1 MIFIVF
7 DYLVNGEADVSK
19 LKVKF
24 KDSQITVKSKLSKD
38 EQINARELEILNS
51 KIIRGIMKPTVEAD
65 KKISYLSPGGIRLE
79 DYLKKGISKNDF
91 FLVIAQILEAVKSIG
106 RNSFNVN
113 NLILNMK
120 FVFVNEMTHELHFV
134 YQPIYSSAI
143 SSDLASFL
151 YDVAY
156 SVTLAL
162 NEDYKCVNDF
172 IAYLKG
178 LQAVSVINIEK
189 YLLDVYPQIYK
200 QVKRQKYGQS
210 EYLGS
215 FKNGKDIYYD
225 MDKRK
230 KPANDYDS
238 TSLLNESDINDEATS
253 LLDEGDIDEPTS
265 LLDESNDEATSLLI
279 DDEDEA
285 TSVLIDDD
293 EATSLLSEGAQ
304 ISYPYLMRKSSFDR
318 TDINKPVFR
327 IGKER
332 SYVDYFVADNNAV
345 SRIHADIITKN
356 NCCFVKDENSTNGT
370 YVNGSR
376 INPNEEVQI
385 FDGDIITFANDEFEF
400 HM

>member
-1 MIFIVF
+1 M
-7 DYLVNGEADVSK
+7 SK

-24 KDSQITVKSKLSKD
+24 KNSQITVKSKLSKD
-38 EQINARELEILNS
+38 EQINAREVEILNS
-51 KIIRGIMKPTVEAD
+51 KIIRGIMKPTVEGE
-65 KKISYLSPGGIRLE
+65 KKLSYLSPGGIKLE
-79 DYLKKGISKNDF
+79 AYLKKGITKNDF

-106 RNSFNVN
+106 RNSFNIN

-120 FVFVNEMTHELHFV
+120 YVFVNEMTHELHFV

-143 SSDLASFL
+143 SSDLAPFL

-162 NEDYKCVNDF
+162 NEDYKCVNNF

-225 MDKRK
+225 MDKRR
-230 KPANDYDS
+230 KPTPLADYDS
-238 TSLLNESDINDEATS
+238 TSLLSEKNDKDEATS
-253 LLDEGDIDEPTS
+253 LLIEDVMDTPTSLLDDDNNEPTS
-265 LLDESNDEATSLLI
+265 LLVDDEDEATSLLI
-279 DDEDEA
+279 DDEP
-285 TSVLIDDD
+285 
-293 EATSLLSEGAQ
+293 TSLLSEGPQ
-304 ISYPYLMRKSSFDR
+304 ITYPYLIRKNSFDR

-356 NCCFVKDENSTNGT
+356 NSFFVKDENSTNGT
-370 YVNGSR
+370 YVNGNRLS
-376 INPNEEVQI
+376 PKEEVQV
-385 FDGDIITFANDEFEF
+385 FDGDIITFANEEFEF
-400 HM
+400 HI

>member
-1 MIFIVF
+1 MI
-7 DYLVNGEADVSK
+7 GEADVSK

-24 KDSQITVKSKLSKD
+24 KNSQITVKSKLSKD
-38 EQINARELEILNS
+38 EQINAREVEILNS
-51 KIIRGIMKPTVEAD
+51 KIIRGIMKPTVEGE
-65 KKISYLSPGGIRLE
+65 KKLSYLSPGGIKLE
-79 DYLKKGISKNDF
+79 AYLKKGITKNDF

-106 RNSFNVN
+106 RNSFNIN

-120 FVFVNEMTHELHFV
+120 YVFVNEMTHELHFV

-162 NEDYKCVNDF
+162 NEDYKCVNNF

-225 MDKRK
+225 MDKRR
-230 KPANDYDS
+230 KPTPLADDDS
-238 TSLLNESDINDEATS
+238 TSLLSEKNDKDEATA
-253 LLDEGDIDEPTS
+253 LLVEDDDEV
-265 LLDESNDEATSLLI
+265 TSLLI
-279 DDEDEA
+279 
-285 TSVLIDDD
+285 DD
-293 EATSLLSEGAQ
+293 EATSLLSDDEPTSLLSEGPQ
-304 ISYPYLMRKSSFDR
+304 ITYPYLIRKSSFDR

-332 SYVDYFVADNNAV
+332 SYVDCFVANNNAI

-356 NCCFVKDENSTNGT
+356 NSFFVKDENSTNGT
-370 YVNGSR
+370 YVNGNRLS
-376 INPNEEVQI
+376 PKEEVQV
-385 FDGDIITFANDEFEF
+385 FDGDIITFANEEFEF
-400 HM
+400 HI

>member
-1 MIFIVF
+1 LI
-7 DYLVNGEADVSK
+7 GEADVSK

-24 KDSQITVKSKLSKD
+24 KNSQITVKSKLSKD
-38 EQINARELEILNS
+38 EQINAREVEILNS
-51 KIIRGIMKPTVEAD
+51 KIIRGIMKPTVEGE
-65 KKISYLSPGGIRLE
+65 KKLSYLSPGGIKLE
-79 DYLKKGISKNDF
+79 AYLKKGITKNDF

-106 RNSFNVN
+106 RNSFNIN

-120 FVFVNEMTHELHFV
+120 YVFVNEMTHELHFV

-143 SSDLASFL
+143 SLDLASFL

-162 NEDYKCVNDF
+162 NEDYKCVNNF

-225 MDKRK
+225 MDKRR
-230 KPANDYDS
+230 KPTPLADDDS
-238 TSLLNESDINDEATS
+238 TSLLSEKNDKDEATA
-253 LLDEGDIDEPTS
+253 LLVEDDDEV
-265 LLDESNDEATSLLI
+265 TSLLI
-279 DDEDEA
+279 
-285 TSVLIDDD
+285 DD
-293 EATSLLSEGAQ
+293 EATSLLSDDEPTSLLSEGPQ
-304 ISYPYLMRKSSFDR
+304 ITYPYLIRKSSFDR

-332 SYVDYFVADNNAV
+332 SYVDYFVADNNAI

-356 NCCFVKDENSTNGT
+356 NSFFVKDENSTNGT
-370 YVNGSR
+370 YVNGNRLS
-376 INPNEEVQI
+376 PKEEVQV
-385 FDGDIITFANDEFEF
+385 FDGDIITFANEEFEF
-400 HM
+400 HI

>member
-1 MIFIVF
+1 MI
-7 DYLVNGEADVSK
+7 GEADVSK

-24 KDSQITVKSKLSKD
+24 KNSQITVKSKLSKD
-38 EQINARELEILNS
+38 EQINAREVEILNS
-51 KIIRGIMKPTVEAD
+51 KIIRGIMKPTVEGE
-65 KKISYLSPGGIRLE
+65 KKLSYLSPGGIKLE
-79 DYLKKGISKNDF
+79 AYLKKGITKNDF

-106 RNSFNVN
+106 RNSFNIN

-120 FVFVNEMTHELHFV
+120 YVFVNEMTHELHFV

-143 SSDLASFL
+143 SSDLAPFL

-162 NEDYKCVNDF
+162 NEDYKCVNNF

-225 MDKRK
+225 MDKRR
-230 KPANDYDS
+230 KPTPLADDDS
-238 TSLLNESDINDEATS
+238 TSLLSEKNDKDEVTSLLMEDVKDTPTS
-253 LLDEGDIDEPTS
+253 LLDDDNNEPTS
-265 LLDESNDEATSLLI
+265 LLVEDEDEATSLLI
-279 DDEDEA
+279 DDE
-285 TSVLIDDD
+285 
-293 EATSLLSEGAQ
+293 ATSLLSEGPQ
-304 ISYPYLMRKSSFDR
+304 ITYPYLIRKNSFDR
-318 TDINKPVFR
+318 MDINKPVFR

-332 SYVDYFVADNNAV
+332 SYVDYFVANNNAV

-356 NCCFVKDENSTNGT
+356 NSFFVKDENSTNGT
-370 YVNGSR
+370 YVNGNRLS
-376 INPNEEVQI
+376 PNEEVQV
-385 FDGDIITFANDEFEF
+385 FDGDIITFANEEFEF
-400 HM
+400 HI

>member
-1 MIFIVF
+1 M
-7 DYLVNGEADVSK
+7 SK

-24 KDSQITVKSKLSKD
+24 KNSQITVKSKLSKD
-38 EQINARELEILNS
+38 EQINAREVEILNS
-51 KIIRGIMKPTVEAD
+51 KIIRGIMKPTVEGE
-65 KKISYLSPGGIRLE
+65 KKLSYLSPGGIKLE
-79 DYLKKGISKNDF
+79 AYLKKGITKNDF

-106 RNSFNVN
+106 RNSFNIN

-120 FVFVNEMTHELHFV
+120 YVFVNEMTHELHFV

-143 SSDLASFL
+143 SSDLAPFL

-162 NEDYKCVNDF
+162 NEDYKCVNNF

-225 MDKRK
+225 MDKRR
-230 KPANDYDS
+230 KPTPLADDDS
-238 TSLLNESDINDEATS
+238 TSLLSEKNDKDEATS
-253 LLDEGDIDEPTS
+253 LLVEDDDEVTS
-265 LLDESNDEATSLLI
+265 LLVEDDDEATSLLI
-279 DDEDEA
+279 DDEP
-285 TSVLIDDD
+285 
-293 EATSLLSEGAQ
+293 TSLLSEGPQ
-304 ISYPYLMRKSSFDR
+304 ISYPYLVRKNSFDR
-318 TDINKPVFR
+318 MDINKPVFR

-332 SYVDYFVADNNAV
+332 SYVDYFVANNNAI
-345 SRIHADIITKN
+345 SRIHADIITRN
-356 NCCFVKDENSTNGT
+356 NCYFVKDENSTNGT
-370 YVNGSR
+370 YVNGNRLS
-376 INPNEEVQI
+376 PKEEVQV
-385 FDGDIITFANDEFEF
+385 FDGDIITFANEEFEF
-400 HM
+400 HI

>member
-1 MIFIVF
+1 M
-7 DYLVNGEADVSK
+7 SK

-51 KIIRGIMKPTVEAD
+51 KIIRGIMKPTVEGE
-65 KKISYLSPGGIRLE
+65 KKLSYLSPGGIRLE
-79 DYLKKGISKNDF
+79 AYLKKGITKNDF

-106 RNSFNVN
+106 RNSFNIN

-120 FVFVNEMTHELHFV
+120 YVFVNEMTHELHFV

-162 NEDYKCVNDF
+162 NEDYKCVNNF

-225 MDKRK
+225 MDKRR
-230 KPANDYDS
+230 KPAPLDDGDS
-238 TSLLNESDINDEATS
+238 TSLLSEKNDKDEATS
-253 LLDEGDIDEPTS
+253 LLMDDNTDTPTSILEEYDNNEPTS
-265 LLDESNDEATSLLI
+265 LLVEDEDEATSLLV
-279 DDEDEA
+279 DDEP
-285 TSVLIDDD
+285 TF
-293 EATSLLSEGAQ
+293 LLSEGPQ
-304 ISYPYLMRKSSFDR
+304 ITYPYLIRKSSFDR

-332 SYVDYFVADNNAV
+332 SYVDCFVANNNAV
-345 SRIHADIITKN
+345 SRIHADIITRN
-356 NCCFVKDENSTNGT
+356 NCYFVKDENSTNGT
-370 YVNGSR
+370 YVNGNRLS
-376 INPNEEVQI
+376 PNEEVQV
-385 FDGDIITFANDEFEF
+385 FDGDIITFANEEFEF

>member
-1 MIFIVF
+1 M
-7 DYLVNGEADVSK
+7 SK

-24 KDSQITVKSKLSKD
+24 KNSQITVKSKLSKD
-38 EQINARELEILNS
+38 EQINAREVEILNS
-51 KIIRGIMKPTVEAD
+51 KIIRGIMKPTVEGE
-65 KKISYLSPGGIRLE
+65 KKLSYLSPGGIKLE
-79 DYLKKGISKNDF
+79 AYLKKGITKNDF

-106 RNSFNVN
+106 RNSFNIN

-120 FVFVNEMTHELHFV
+120 YVFVNEMTHELHFV

-143 SSDLASFL
+143 SLDLASFL

-162 NEDYKCVNDF
+162 NEDYKCVNNF

-225 MDKRK
+225 MDKRR
-230 KPANDYDS
+230 KPTPLADYDS
-238 TSLLNESDINDEATS
+238 ASLLSEKNDKDEATS
-253 LLDEGDIDEPTS
+253 LLMEDVMDTPTSLLDDDNNEPTS
-265 LLDESNDEATSLLI
+265 LLVEDEDEATSLLI
-279 DDEDEA
+279 DDEP
-285 TSVLIDDD
+285 
-293 EATSLLSEGAQ
+293 TSLLSEGPQ
-304 ISYPYLMRKSSFDR
+304 ISYPYLIRKNSFDR
-318 TDINKPVFR
+318 MDINKPVFR

-332 SYVDYFVADNNAV
+332 SYVDCFVANNNAI
-345 SRIHADIITKN
+345 SRIHADIITRN
-356 NCCFVKDENSTNGT
+356 NCYFVKDENSTNGT
-370 YVNGSR
+370 YVNGNRLS
-376 INPNEEVQI
+376 PKEEVQV
-385 FDGDIITFANDEFEF
+385 FDGDIITFANEEFEF
-400 HM
+400 HI